1 MAISELFINHK
12 KHLCLADRMSLQDC
26 GSLKTEYEVEEIF
39 INQLEKEQGYSYI
52 DMANYDDVLANFRV
66 QFCKVNEK
74 ALIDAKGVAERI

>member
-1 MAISELFINHK
+1 M
-12 KHLCLADRMSLQDC
+12 
-26 GSLKTEYEVEEIF
+26 KTEYEVEEIF

-52 DMANYDDVLANFRV
+52 DMANYDDVRANFRV